1 MARNY
6 SLEIIGNC
14 TFERAIEP
22 NNLSI
27 KVRDITFTPSM
38 PTAGTMYIEYLDAYG
53 NWVSFNSGAIDF
65 TNVTTKPTP
74 YITDEL
80 TELIRVR
87 TVGVPDDTRVNIE
100 VFANYVVQSSLDPRL
115 TTRNNQ
121 FARLKTESLSTV
133 QQLTLDGL
141 TVEWWWRIRAAAKN
155 TRYFA
160 KFTIPDGFYLAVF
173 NRVFNLQIGEAYYRV
188 YRGSDVDSTGEVL
201 GAELP
206 IKSLMRSDTNLTI
219 PTVAYNVTLPIMPSK
234 DSSIVELAEFAAQ
247 SQGNSSSS
255 ELDSDDSFR
264 LLQPNAVFYIEMNN
278 ISEISY
284 IKTTLLFALL
294 RADFTQPPIEFDE

>member
-6 SLEIIGNC
+6 SLEIIGNG
-14 TFERAIEP
+14 TFEREIDP
-22 NNLSI
+22 NHLTI
-27 KVRDITFTPSM
+27 KTREITFTPSM
-38 PTAGTMYIEYLDAYG
+38 PTTGTMHIEYLDAYG
-53 NWVSFNSGAIDF
+53 NWVAFNSGVIDF
-65 TNVTTKPTP
+65 TNVNTKPTP

-80 TELIRVR
+80 TDKVRVR
-87 TVGVPDDTRVNIE
+87 TVGIPSDTIINIE
-100 VFANYVVQSSLDPRL
+100 LLANYVGQSSLDPRL
-115 TTRNNQ
+115 TTRNSQ

-141 TVEWWWRIRAAAKN
+141 TVEWWWRIRSAAKN
-155 TRYFA
+155 TRYFV
-160 KFTIPDGFYLAVF
+160 KFVVPDGYYMALLNRIF
-173 NRVFNLQIGEAYYRV
+173 NVQIGEAYYRV
-188 YRGSDVDSTGEVL
+188 YPGDEVDSTGEVL

-219 PTVAYNVTLPIMPSK
+219 PTVAYNVTLPIMPSI
-234 DSSIVELAEFAAQ
+234 DTSIVELAEFAAQ

-278 ISEISY
+278 VSDISY